1 MGSFRSQPDLTKH
14 TEIGQGVGLSYVST
28 HMCGKHI
35 NNFRVENLH
44 VRCTYSNQSFDWR

>member
-28 HMCGKHI
+28 HMCGKLI
-35 NNFRVENLH
+35 NNFRMENLH